1 MDRCNI
7 VPRRRTGCHQR
18 RRRRRRQRR
27 QRRQRRYVTRRQH
40 TETVRI
46 DHKEQK

>member
-7 VPRRRTGCHQR
+7 VPRVRTCCR
-18 RRRRRRQRR
+18 RRRR

-40 TETVRI
+40 SETVRI
-46 DHKEQK
+46 DHKEQI

>member
-18 RRRRRRQRR
+18 RRRRRRRR
-27 QRRQRRYVTRRQH
+27 QRRQRRYVTSLVDSTLRRS
-40 TETVRI
+40 E
-46 DHKEQK
+46 